1 MTAITYIV
9 TAATMIGTI
18 ANSLQK
24 RWCFDIWAV
33 TNTFWLVYNMVIGQ
47 HAQGLIYALNLI
59 MSVVGL
65 VQWKRKG
72 GQ

>member
-18 ANSLQK
+18 AYRLQK
-24 RWCFDIWAV
+24 RWCFYILAV

-47 HAQGLIYALNLI
+47 HAHGLIYALNLI

>member
-1 MTAITYIV
+1 MTILTYIV

-24 RWCFDIWAV
+24 HWCFYVWAV
-33 TNTFWLVYNMVIGQ
+33 TNTFCLIYNMTIGQ
-47 HAQGLIYALNLI
+47 YAQGLIYTLNLI
-59 MSVVGL
+59 LSVVGL
-65 VQWKRKG
+65 ARWKRKD

>member
-9 TAATMIGTI
+9 TAETMIGTI

-24 RWCFDIWAV
+24 RWCFYIWAV

>member
-9 TAATMIGTI
+9 TAVTMIGTI

-24 RWCFDIWAV
+24 RWCFYIWAV

-59 MSVVGL
+59 MSVIGL

>member
-1 MTAITYIV
+1 MTVITYIV
-9 TAATMIGTI
+9 TAVTMIGTI

-24 RWCFDIWAV
+24 RWCFYIWAV

-65 VQWKRKG
+65 VPWKRKG

>member
-1 MTAITYIV
+1 MTVITYIV
-9 TAATMIGTI
+9 TAVTMIGTI

-24 RWCFDIWAV
+24 RWCFYIWAV